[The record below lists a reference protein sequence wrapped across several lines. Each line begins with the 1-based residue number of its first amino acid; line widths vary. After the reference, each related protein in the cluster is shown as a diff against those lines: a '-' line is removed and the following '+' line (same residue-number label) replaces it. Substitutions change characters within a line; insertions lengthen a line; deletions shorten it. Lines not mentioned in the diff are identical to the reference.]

1 MKNIKQV
8 GRLEIKRPSPGK
20 KDRGKTSVSRSRRV
34 FFNPF
39 CQMAGGRGRVRAG
52 VAAICLST
60 FCTTF
65 FIESKG
71 GARYTH
77 TYMHSKKGY
86 NENTT
91 MSSEKF
97 NIP

>member
-1 MKNIKQV
+1 M
-8 GRLEIKRPSPGK
+8 
-20 KDRGKTSVSRSRRV
+20 
-34 FFNPF
+34 
-39 CQMAGGRGRVRAG
+39 RAG